1 MATTYLG
8 GSVTFT
14 CTKAD
19 IFMEIACQIDL
30 LPLSS
35 LYFQPCNKI
44 NTIFIDVVLSNDFN
58 NTFVWCKSKYA
69 SNSGQSMKYVIRIN
83 LEFEEFI
90 GLYFR
95 LQYQTS
101 RSIRKWYK
109 WSMKAQ
115 INASCLTDFTD

>member
-44 NTIFIDVVLSNDFN
+44 NTIFIDVVLSNNFN
-58 NTFVWCKSKYA
+58 NTFVWYKSKYA
-69 SNSGQSMKYVIRIN
+69 SNSGQSMKYFIRIN

-90 GLYFR
+90 GQ

-101 RSIRKWYK
+101 RSIRKRYK

-115 INASCLTDFTD
+115 INVSCLTDFTD